1 MRWPRVGVPRTLTP
15 LNSREKSCVP
25 YDDPRLAVVYD
36 IDNPDG
42 PDHDF
47 FRRFADRLGAE
58 RIVDLGCGTG
68 LLTVTLAKPGRTVTG
83 IDPAA
88 AMLERAAARPGG
100 AAVNWV
106 LGTRDLITPHTAD
119 LVIMSGNVAMH
130 ILGDDWHTTL
140 AAIARGLRPGG
151 RLVFEARNPQARAW
165 ETWNDPVAE
174 RDTPVGLL
182 RESLTTKPPE
192 EDGIVVMHCHNE
204 FVDTGH
210 IRDVEQSLQFRT
222 RQQIE
227 ADLLAA
233 GLVTLNVWRDWAQT
247 PFGDTE
253 AEQLMVFEAAPA

>member
-1 MRWPRVGVPRTLTP
+1 MT
-15 LNSREKSCVP
+15 

-47 FRRFADRLGAE
+47 FRRFADHLGAK

-68 LLTVTLAKPGRTVTG
+68 LLTVTLTAPGRTVTG

-88 AMLERAAARPGG
+88 AMLDRATARPGG
-100 AAVNWV
+100 EAVNWV
-106 LGTRDLITPHTAD
+106 LGTGEQIAPQSAD
-119 LVIMSGNVAMH
+119 LVLMSGNVAMH

-151 RLVFEARNPQARAW
+151 RLVFESRNPQARAW

-174 RDTPVGLL
+174 RDTPIGLL
-182 RESLTTKPPE
+182 RESLTTEPPGE
-192 EDGIVVMHCHNE
+192 NGIVVMHCHNE

-210 IRDVEQSLQFRT
+210 IADVEQTLQFRT
-222 RQQIE
+222 RQQIVD
-227 ADLLAA
+227 DLLAA
-233 GLVTLNVWRDWAQT
+233 GLVALNVWRGWALT
-247 PFGDTE
+247 PFVGTQ
-253 AEQLMVFEAAPA
+253 AEQLKVFEAAPA